1 MPQLLSSLH
10 SKLRRDVE
18 LTLHTVM
25 DVEYEFSAGRPLLEE
40 SLRRTGGLASS
51 AIASGAYVTL
61 VSIEESATLL

>member
-1 MPQLLSSLH
+1 
-10 SKLRRDVE
+10 
-18 LTLHTVM
+18 M